1 MATELYDLTVPVF
14 TRALKA
20 LSGLLDKA
28 VAHAGEA
35 GAQALLSNRLI
46 DDMHPL
52 AKQVQIACDSAKLCV
67 ARLSGAEAPV
77 NEDTETTIAELNA
90 RIAATLAFIASVP
103 RGEIDGQE
111 GREVV
116 LKFPGGEL
124 PFRGLAYVTGFA
136 LPNFFFHVSM
146 AYALLRQAG
155 VPLGKRDY
163 MGAALTG
170 G

>member
-35 GAQALLSNRLI
+35 GAEALLAKRLI
-46 DDMHPL
+46 EDMHPL
-52 AKQVQIACDSAKLCV
+52 SKQVQIACDSAKLCV

-77 NEDTETTIAELNA
+77 NEDTETTIAELKA
-90 RIAATLAFIASVP
+90 RIASTLAFIGSVP
-103 RGEIDGQE
+103 REAIDGQE
-111 GREVV
+111 DRDVV
-116 LKFPGGEL
+116 LKFSGGEM
-124 PFRGLAYVTGFA
+124 PFKGQAYVTGFA
-136 LPNFFFHVSM
+136 VPNFFFHVSM

-155 VPLGKRDY
+155 VPLGKRDFL
-163 MGAALTG
+163 GAPQ
-170 G
+170 